1 MKCLNCGK
9 EFESKRSTAKYCSAA
24 CRVAVSR
31 LSATNE
37 VSVTDSVTPVSV
49 TKLSVTDVSVPVS
62 VTNVPEPKT
71 IEDVIALTAGEAQ
84 AVLDQWLVSGT
95 PYQRRL
101 AALDRAYTFIYG

>member
-24 CRVAVSR
+24 CRVAASR
-31 LSATNE
+31 L
-37 VSVTDSVTPVSV
+37 SV

-84 AVLDQWLVSGT
+84 AVLDQWFVSGT

-101 AALDRAYTFIYG
+101 AALSRAYTFIYA

>member
-9 EFESKRSTAKYCSAA
+9 EIVSQGTKPKKYCSDA
-24 CRVAVSR
+24 CRMAYKR
-31 LSATNE
+31 TKQTNSLANE
-37 VSVTDSVTPVSV
+37 REQ
-49 TKLSVTDVSVPVS
+49 
-62 VTNVPEPKT
+62 TNKPEQTPEPKT

-101 AALDRAYTFIYG
+101 AALDRAYTFIYA